1 MMPDVKATVKLNI
14 PAGKASP
21 APPIGPALGQYG
33 IPLMD
38 FCKEY
43 NQKTQDMGDVVA
55 PAVITIYEDNTFDFI
70 VKTPPAAALLKKAAG
85 VEKGAETPGRETVG
99 SVTREQLRD
108 IAEQKLPDL
117 NTNDLEQAMKV
128 VEGTA
133 RQMGIEIAN

>member
-1 MMPDVKATVKLNI
+1 MPDVKATVKLNI